1 MSFEAWLAFTLIS
14 FANIVTPGPAILNTI
29 RRSAQLGF
37 KRCIPTILANA
48 VGLAV
53 AGFACAF
60 GVATFVLA
68 SDWLWFT
75 FRWAGVLYLVYL
87 GFRLIIKRETLDL
100 GATSST
106 APKIPTRTLVIESF
120 TLAVSNPKAVLF
132 YVAIFPQ
139 VIQAD
144 QAATPQALILVS
156 TYCTISLAS
165 LTTYAAMAGLLRARL
180 LTQARY
186 RGFRVL
192 SGAVLL
198 GFAGKLAKEV
208 R

>member
-14 FANIVTPGPAILNTI
+14 IANIVTPGPAILNTI

-37 KRCIPTILANA
+37 KRCVPTILANA
-48 VGLAV
+48 VGLAA

-60 GVATFVLA
+60 GVAAFVLA
-68 SDWLWFT
+68 SDWLWFI
-75 FRWAGVLYLVYL
+75 FRWAGVLYLIYL
-87 GFRLIIKRETLDL
+87 GLRLIIKKETLDL
-100 GATSST
+100 GSASST
-106 APKIPTRTLVIESF
+106 IPTVPTRTLVLEAF

-144 QAATPQALILVS
+144 HPSGPQALILVS
-156 TYCTISLAS
+156 TYCAISLAS
-165 LTTYAAMAGLLRARL
+165 LTTYAALAGLLRARL

-192 SGAVLL
+192 SGLVLL
-198 GFAGKLAKEV
+198 GFAGKLAREV

>member
-14 FANIVTPGPAILNTI
+14 IANIVTPGPAILNTI

-37 KRCIPTILANA
+37 RRCVPTILANA

-60 GVATFVLA
+60 GVAAFVLA
-68 SDWLWFT
+68 SDWLWFI
-75 FRWAGVLYLVYL
+75 FRWAGVLYLIYL
-87 GFRLIIKRETLDL
+87 GLRLIIKKETLDL
-100 GATSST
+100 GAASST
-106 APKIPTRTLVIESF
+106 IPTVPTRTLVLESF

-144 QAATPQALILVS
+144 HPAAPQALVLVT
-156 TYCTISLAS
+156 TYCAISLVS
-165 LTTYAAMAGLLRARL
+165 LTTYAALAGLLRARL
-180 LTQARY
+180 LTQSRY
-186 RGFRVL
+186 HGFRVL
-192 SGAVLL
+192 SGLVLL

>member
-14 FANIVTPGPAILNTI
+14 VANIVTPGPAILNTI

-37 KRCIPTILANA
+37 KRCLPTIVANA
-48 VGLAV
+48 AGLAV

-68 SDWLWFT
+68 SEWLWFI

-87 GFRLIIKRETLDL
+87 GLHLIVKQEMLNL
-100 GATSST
+100 GSATSK
-106 APKIPTRTLVIESF
+106 APTVPTKTLAIESF
-120 TLAVSNPKAVLF
+120 MLAVSNPKAVLF

-144 QAATPQALILVS
+144 QPAWPQAMALVL
-156 TYCTISLAS
+156 TYCAISLAS
-165 LTTYAAMAGLLRARL
+165 LTTYAAIAGILRTRL

-186 RGFRVL
+186 RGFRVV
-192 SGAVLL
+192 SGALLL
-198 GFAGKLAKEV
+198 GFAGKLAKEI